1 LAAPRIDPHV
11 PGSSTLHHASAPK
24 EFVRRVEKAFESDTS
39 ILATI
44 PMRGG
49 GDFID
54 KIRRRKDVEPILVT
68 RENRDELPE

>member
-1 LAAPRIDPHV
+1 MECF
-11 PGSSTLHHASAPK
+11 SK
-24 EFVRRVEKAFESDTS
+24 EFVRRVEKVLESDDS

-44 PMRGG
+44 PLRGG

-68 RENRDELPE
+68 RENRDELPEQLVAKLTSLPAT